1 MGRHYRRKAGPVDK
15 SCSTLLT
22 VGQSKACPESG
33 QELVEY
39 ALVFPLLFLLLF
51 GLLEVGLIAFSYNT
65 ITNGAREGARYG
77 IFHLDDEGRIDED
90 GIKAAVCSEFYTRM
104 ISETATITSSREGDW
119 IRVEVTYPVTL
130 ITIAFARALP
140 RTWDVTRPIVE
151 NMNVGPTLQLKAVS
165 MMPIE

>member
-22 VGQSKACPESG
+22 VGQSKTCPEDG

-51 GLLEVGLIAFSYNT
+51 GLLEVGLIAFSYNA

-77 IFHLDDEGRIDED
+77 IIYPDDAAGIEAAARSLTTGLDS
-90 GIKAAVCSEFYTRM
+90 AAIQV
-104 ISETATITSSREGDW
+104 TSSREGDW

-130 ITIAFARALP
+130 ITSAVIGAFG
-140 RTWDVTRPIVE
+140 
-151 NMNVGPTLQLKAVS
+151 VGPTLELHAVS
-165 MMPIE
+165 KMPIE

>member
-1 MGRHYRRKAGPVDK
+1 MGRHYRRKACSVDE

-22 VGQSKACPESG
+22 VGQSKTCPESG

-77 IFHLDDEGRIDED
+77 IIYPDDAA
-90 GIKAAVCSEFYTRM
+90 GIEAAVRSEFYTRM

-130 ITIAFARALP
+130 ITSAVIGAFG
-140 RTWDVTRPIVE
+140 
-151 NMNVGPTLQLKAVS
+151 VGPTLQLHAVS
-165 MMPIE
+165 KMPIE